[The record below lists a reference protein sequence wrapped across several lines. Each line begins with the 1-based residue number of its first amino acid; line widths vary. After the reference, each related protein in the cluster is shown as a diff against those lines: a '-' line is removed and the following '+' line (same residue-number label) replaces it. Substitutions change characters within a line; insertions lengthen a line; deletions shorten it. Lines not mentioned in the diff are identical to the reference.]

1 MCESNAVVAY
11 GPVLRCSGFVEG
23 NLRCPFTYT
32 DFLLLDPDDD
42 NVVNDY
48 SASTM
53 IREEPLSIPERVR
66 KMPIIKKLNLDGNK
80 KRKRVDSDEDW
91 TQVKPKKGTACTG
104 LFFTSIG
111 SMPGGVAGIKSQVE
125 ANGGTWQTTLKPNTT
140 AILVP
145 ETGTASVKT
154 KKKFLDSVD
163 LGIPALLCS
172 YVDALCHRKTHLGRP
187 KKRRTADAEEAD
199 RSRGIVLRSR
209 KFAAEYMVGPVKSF
223 AEPMPSI
230 VVEKNE
236 ERRTMRPSIKPGS
249 DVLLPEPEAGPKYSV
264 YVDDFNDAYN
274 APCNVVDIGQ
284 GVNKFYKIAV
294 YRRGEKWFF
303 LRKWGRV
310 DDKSWKQAN
319 NFLLEEYDKEE
330 CIAEFLKKFTQ
341 LTGKPFE
348 ERFDGTPVP
357 GRHRFLELD
366 GYMWEGNEVEQ
377 AEAENVAPE
386 DHSPGNVDRCDLN
399 DAVQA
404 LVLLLFSKQLMEE
417 QLAAQHLD
425 LKKMPLGKISRRQL
439 NAAYAVLK
447 ELQNLLTE
455 GNDAKENKRW
465 HTIVQAKS
473 NNFYEIIPHAYTLKY
488 TPVPIA
494 SLDMLKDKVDV
505 MESLLQVSVANSLM
519 SEALVNAKKV
529 HPLVAQYDTL
539 KADISVVS
547 SSHHDF
553 PMLERALSQT
563 HGSTHMFRLT
573 IQEAFEIRRAGERE
587 RNQKFTDV
595 THRRLLWHGSRTSNF
610 ASIICKGLLIAP
622 PEAPVNGYMFGKGVY
637 FADSVSKS
645 AQYCCHSTSH
655 NEGLVMLCEVA
666 LGDPLLKIESD
677 SKAAENCTAA
687 NCLHTFAIGRTAPA
701 KEEKVASVASK
712 HSVKVFTDCMG
723 PNARGLRMW
732 NAEHK
737 KKLAVEDLSLLYNE
751 YIVYDVAQVVIRYLL
766 RVKFESKD
774 DSESDLDSAATAQ
787 STQSD
792 SDESDLSDS

>member
-1 MCESNAVVAY
+1 MCESNAVVAF

-23 NLRCPFTYT
+23 NLRCPFSYT
-32 DFLLLDPDDD
+32 DFRLLDPDTK
-42 NVVNDY
+42 VENDY
-48 SASTM
+48 SESAM
-53 IREEPLSIPERVR
+53 LRKEPLSIPERIR
-66 KMPIIKKLNLDGNK
+66 KMPVIKKLNLDGNK
-80 KRKRVDSDEDW
+80 KRKRVDSDDDW
-91 TQVKPKKGTACTG
+91 TQVKPMKGTACTG

-111 SMPGGVAGIKSQVE
+111 SLPGGVAGVRGQVE
-125 ANGGTWQTTLKPNTT
+125 TNGGTWHTTLKPNTT

-145 ETGTASVKT
+145 ESGTASVKT
-154 KKKFLDSVD
+154 KKKFLDAVD
-163 LGIPALLCS
+163 LGVPALLCS
-172 YVDALCHRKTHLGRP
+172 YVDALCHRKIHFGRP
-187 KKRRTADAEEAD
+187 KKRKTADSEEAD
-199 RSRGIVLRSR
+199 RSRGIILRSR

-230 VVEKNE
+230 AVEKE
-236 ERRTMRPSIKPGS
+236 EETRTMRPSIKPGS
-249 DVLLPEPEAGPKYSV
+249 DVLLPEPEAGAQYSV
-264 YVDDFNDAYN
+264 YVDSYNNAYN

-294 YRRGEKWFF
+294 YRRGKKWFF

-310 DDKSWKQAN
+310 DDKSWKRAN
-319 NFLLEEYDKEE
+319 NFLLDGMDKEE
-330 CIAEFLKKFTQ
+330 CVAAFLKKFTE
-341 LTGKPFE
+341 LTGKLFDD
-348 ERFDGTPVP
+348 RFDGGPVP
-357 GRHRFLELD
+357 GKHRFLELD
-366 GYMWEGNEVEQ
+366 GYMWDGDEEEH
-377 AEAENVAPE
+377 AEAENVAP
-386 DHSPGNVDRCDLN
+386 DDRSPENVGTCDLN

-404 LVLLLFSKQLMEE
+404 LVLLLFSKQLMED

-447 ELQNLLTE
+447 DLQNLLTE

-473 NNFYEIIPHAYTLKY
+473 NNFYEIIPHAYTVKF
-488 TPVPIA
+488 TPLPIA
-494 SLDMLKDKVDV
+494 SLDMLKAKVDV

-519 SEALVNAKKV
+519 SEALANAKKV

-553 PMLERALSQT
+553 AMLERALSQT
-563 HGSTHMFRLT
+563 HGATHMFRLT
-573 IQEAFEIRRAGERE
+573 IQEAFEIRRAGELE

-610 ASIICKGLLIAP
+610 ASIISKGLLIAP

-645 AQYCCHSTSH
+645 AQYCCHTTSH

-666 LGDPLLKIESD
+666 LGDPLLKRESD
-677 SKAAENCTAA
+677 SNAAENCLAA
-687 NCLHTFAIGRTAPA
+687 DCLHTFAIGRTAPA
-701 KEEKVASVASK
+701 KEEKLASVASQ
-712 HSVKVFTDCMG
+712 HSVKVFTDSMG
-723 PNARGLRMW
+723 PNVRGLKMW

-766 RVKFESKD
+766 RVTFESKD
-774 DSESDLDSAATAQ
+774 DSESELESDTGTAQ
-787 STQSD
+787 STHSD
-792 SDESDLSDS
+792 PSESDLSDS